1 HYTPYRLSTRSIDV
15 FDNSIADNRS
25 LMGMTTVGFTHA
37 YAATD
42 ILLYA
47 SPDYNGF
54 NFSAAYVGKNDNSL
68 PATTNNTATP
78 PILTDVANL
87 TSISANYGM
96 DGWSAT
102 LSNQT
107 VTAEDKVTAANESEL
122 SATKLAGTY
131 AMDAF
136 TVGLVYEMV
145 SDTTGTT
152 SVKAER
158 DNVYLAGTY
167 MLSDTCTIKLAYT
180 QAGEA
185 KVGGT
190 EVKNSGATQVSLG
203 YDHAMTENTTLFAL
217 YTSISNDAAAMY
229 GLNSGSS
236 TGDTGAVAADDDPSA
251 IAFGIRHSF

>member
-1 HYTPYRLSTRSIDV
+1 MQKKIIALAIASALTMPALAMAAPTVYGKVNVAYELTDTGSDITGTGTNAAKRNQVSSNYSVLGFKGSEDLGNDLTGIYQIEGRVGVDTGNAAGLFTENTFLGLSGNFGTVLMGNHYTPYRLSTRSIDV

-42 ILLYA
+42 VLVYA
-47 SPDYNGF
+47 SPDFNGF

-68 PATTNNTATP
+68 PTAAAST
-78 PILTDVANL
+78 VVNA
-87 TSISANYGM
+87 TSISAMYGM

-136 TVGLVYEMV
+136 TVGLVYEM
-145 SDTTGTT
+145 
-152 SVKAER
+152 
-158 DNVYLAGTY
+158 
-167 MLSDTCTIKLAYT
+167 
-180 QAGEA
+180 
-185 KVGGT
+185 
-190 EVKNSGATQVSLG
+190 
-203 YDHAMTENTTLFAL
+203 
-217 YTSISNDAAAMY
+217 
-229 GLNSGSS
+229 
-236 TGDTGAVAADDDPSA
+236 
-251 IAFGIRHSF
+251 